1 MITTRVLKGFTNGNV
16 AQKFQK
22 VKYLGIVGCV
32 SFFCKEGLSGSDN
45 HRPPPRMIGRRTAG
59 TTRGFCRRADRPRS
73 GFSHWAWSRR
83 PAPQPQRKPAL
94 QGLFRARLAARAS
107 QLLAALLALPPGGLP
122 RLVPAPIADGIAQR
136 QHGIDVVP
144 LEAACPP
151 LLTVLPRPLCWH
163 FPHSLSQS
171 ASLLLDK

>member
-1 MITTRVLKGFTNGNV
+1 
-16 AQKFQK
+16 
-22 VKYLGIVGCV
+22 
-32 SFFCKEGLSGSDN
+32 
-45 HRPPPRMIGRRTAG
+45 MIGRRTAG
-59 TTRGFCRRADRPRS
+59 TTRGFCRRGRRRADRPRS

-122 RLVPAPIADGIAQR
+122 RLVPAPIADRIAQR

-144 LEAACPP
+144 TEAASRP
-151 LLTVLPRPLCWH
+151 LLTVLRRPPYWH
-163 FPHSLSQS
+163 FPRCPSQW
-171 ASLLLDK
+171 ASLLADRWGTACAPHASANRPVSPQELDWDSERPTRPGV